1 MSSIDEKP
9 EIQNENSL
17 SFPFGNH
24 GTSDLT
30 ALYDQSSIGA
40 NNDSAPPTDS
50 IDNLLANLAEDNA
63 NSLPSGDD
71 ESRFTSTNHSRD
83 GLKTEDV
90 DAMVSEL
97 VHSAAMD
104 QNDTVSNPA
113 AVAEELPNGDNSQ
126 DTKLD
131 IDAEMVS
138 EDELPAPSQEK
149 VDDAEEVSDDE
160 LPGPKLAELPDDTEV
175 VSEDEFPSSNKNK
188 RKVDVGY
195 DPGSPTE
202 SSEVPE
208 KKTKIDEPQGWWLAT
223 IFFFRFP
230 FYSFDEINFCFPD
243 VEEKKEE
250 TPDDSVEEKKV
261 LPELEKYWKA
271 VNDDPT
277 NFTGWTYLLQYVDME
292 VSELNV
298 FIWESGW

>member
-1 MSSIDEKP
+1 MSSIFFFFFVTRKKQSNQLGLIDDQQIQYTPLDEAMNVSAEEPKIDQLLSSIDEKP
-9 EIQNENSL
+9 EIQNDNSL

-71 ESRFTSTNHSRD
+71 ESRFASTEVNHSSD

-90 DAMVSEL
+90 DALVSEL

-208 KKTKIDEPQGWWLAT
+208 KKTKIDEPQGW
-223 IFFFRFP
+223 
-230 FYSFDEINFCFPD
+230 CCH
-243 VEEKKEE
+243 
-250 TPDDSVEEKKV
+250 
-261 LPELEKYWKA
+261 
-271 VNDDPT
+271 
-277 NFTGWTYLLQYVDME
+277 
-292 VSELNV
+292 
-298 FIWESGW
+298 

>member
-1 MSSIDEKP
+1 MNVSAEEPKIDQLMSSIDEKP
-9 EIQNENSL
+9 EIQNDNSL

-40 NNDSAPPTDS
+40 NNDNSAPPTDNSS

-71 ESRFTSTNHSRD
+71 ESRFASTEINHAAD

-90 DAMVSEL
+90 DALVSEL

-104 QNDTVSNPA
+104 QNDTSASNPA

-175 VSEDEFPSSNKNK
+175 VSEDELPSSNKNK

-195 DPGSPTE
+195 DPGSPTG

-208 KKTKIDEPQGWWLAT
+208 KKTKIDEPQGRLLLFLLLLLFIILSYAIRYFQMLKRKKKKKPLIRWRRK
-223 IFFFRFP
+223 RFCP
-230 FYSFDEINFCFPD
+230 SWRNI
-243 VEEKKEE
+243 
-250 TPDDSVEEKKV
+250 
-261 LPELEKYWKA
+261 
-271 VNDDPT
+271 
-277 NFTGWTYLLQYVDME
+277 GRQ
-292 VSELNV
+292 
-298 FIWESGW
+298 

>member
-1 MSSIDEKP
+1 MNVSAEEPKIAQLLSIDEKP
-9 EIQNENSL
+9 EIQNDNSL

-71 ESRFTSTNHSRD
+71 ESRFASTDINHSRD
-83 GLKTEDV
+83 GLKTADV
-90 DAMVSEL
+90 DALVSEL
-97 VHSAAMD
+97 VHSAGMD
-104 QNDTVSNPA
+104 QNDSFSNPA
-113 AVAEELPNGDNSQ
+113 AVSEELPNGDNSQ

-138 EDELPAPSQEK
+138 EDELPAPAQEK

-160 LPGPKLAELPDDTEV
+160 LPGPKLAELPEDTEV

-208 KKTKIDEPQGWWLAT
+208 KKTKTDDAEGWFVYV
-223 IFFFRFP
+223 FFFVI
-230 FYSFDEINFCFPD
+230 SFTE
-243 VEEKKEE
+243 
-250 TPDDSVEEKKV
+250 
-261 LPELEKYWKA
+261 
-271 VNDDPT
+271 
-277 NFTGWTYLLQYVDME
+277 
-292 VSELNV
+292 
-298 FIWESGW
+298 

>member
-1 MSSIDEKP
+1 MNVNAEEPKIGHLMSSIDEKP

-71 ESRFTSTNHSRD
+71 ETRFASTNHSGD
-83 GLKTEDV
+83 VLKTEDV
-90 DAMVSEL
+90 DALVSEL

-104 QNDTVSNPA
+104 QSDTVSNSA
-113 AVAEELPNGDNSQ
+113 AVAEDLPNGDNSQ

-175 VSEDEFPSSNKNK
+175 VSEDELPSSNKNK

-195 DPGSPTE
+195 DPGSPTG

-208 KKTKIDEPQGWWLAT
+208 KKTKIDEPQGCYSKFDFF
-223 IFFFRFP
+223 INFFRF
-230 FYSFDEINFCFPD
+230 
-243 VEEKKEE
+243 
-250 TPDDSVEEKKV
+250 T
-261 LPELEKYWKA
+261 
-271 VNDDPT
+271 
-277 NFTGWTYLLQYVDME
+277 
-292 VSELNV
+292 
-298 FIWESGW
+298 

>member
-1 MSSIDEKP
+1 MGLIDEHHRQYTPLDETMNVSGEEPKIDQLMSSIDEKP

-71 ESRFTSTNHSRD
+71 ESRFASSEINHSGD

-90 DAMVSEL
+90 DALVSEL

-195 DPGSPTE
+195 DPGSPTG

-208 KKTKIDEPQGWWLAT
+208 KKTKIDEPQGT
-223 IFFFRFP
+223 
-230 FYSFDEINFCFPD
+230 FYCCCPNVRHIQSQ
-243 VEEKKEE
+243 
-250 TPDDSVEEKKV
+250 
-261 LPELEKYWKA
+261 
-271 VNDDPT
+271 T
-277 NFTGWTYLLQYVDME
+277 N
-292 VSELNV
+292 
-298 FIWESGW
+298 